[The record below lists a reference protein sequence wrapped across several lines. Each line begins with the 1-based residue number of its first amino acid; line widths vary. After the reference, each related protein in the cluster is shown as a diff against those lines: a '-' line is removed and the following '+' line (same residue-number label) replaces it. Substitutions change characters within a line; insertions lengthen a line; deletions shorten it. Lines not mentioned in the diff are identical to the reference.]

1 MSRLRGT
8 TVPSEA
14 MPSTGSECTP
24 RPMHI
29 GEVAARTELS
39 LRSLRHWDEVGLL
52 RPSGRTDGGFRL
64 YTEADVDKILLI
76 RRMKPLGFTLD
87 QMSSAMRDIETLQQ
101 PGTPEATTQAQERL
115 ARLLGEAAERRE
127 KLARHLEMA
136 DEFIDLLSGRLSDEV
151 VHGQA
156 SAHRLT

>member
-1 MSRLRGT
+1 
-8 TVPSEA
+8 
-14 MPSTGSECTP
+14 
-24 RPMHI
+24 MHI
-29 GEVAARTELS
+29 GDVAGRTELA

-76 RRMKPLGFTLD
+76 RRMKPLEFPLD
-87 QMSSAMRDIETLQQ
+87 QMSAAMRDIETLQQ
-101 PGTPEATTQAQERL
+101 PGTHEATTQAQERL

-136 DEFIDLLSGRLSDEV
+136 DGFIDPLSGRHSLDVEFA
-151 VHGQA
+151 QA
-156 SAHRLT
+156 SAHRLP